1 MDNSAVPK
9 DFLTGLKEN
18 WKNDIISGFTVFLI
32 ALPLCIGISLA
43 SGAPPLAGIFS
54 AIVGG
59 ILVSLLSG
67 SHLTINGPAAGLIVI
82 ILNSIEALGG
92 GEAGFKRTL
101 AAIFFAG
108 LIQIA
113 FGYFKLGFLSLLFPA
128 AVIHGMLAAI
138 GVIIITKQIHIALG
152 TVPAAKSLTGMMLE
166 IPDSFMRQNP
176 EVVLISMTSV
186 LILVLWPKIKFAKLK
201 KIPAALAVVICAVA
215 LELMFDFSK
224 THTYMFLGKTYSVEP
239 NLLVSLPRE
248 GLLGSFT
255 FPDFSMVLTLTFIIQ
270 VIAITLVGSVESLLT
285 AVAVDK
291 LDTFERHSD
300 MDRELL
306 AKGAGNSIL
315 GLIGGLPIIA
325 EVVRSSANINAGAKT
340 RWSNFFHGLFLFAF
354 VLFLPDL
361 IRIIPLAALA
371 SMLIV
376 TGYRLSVPE
385 FIKSLNVGK
394 EQIIYFMIT
403 VIFSVAEDLLVGIA
417 LGMFSKVITT
427 YIFAL
432 KGGADFKNVFSKA
445 SAVSE
450 TGSDSVEIR
459 LGQVCTFLNYL
470 GLRKNLKSIASGKNV
485 RILFSDVKFIDH
497 TTMENLTEFQHEYNS
512 SGGKAEFLGMERLK
526 PFSEHPSAARSFA

>member
-59 ILVSLLSG
+59 VVISLLSG

-82 ILNSIEALGG
+82 ILNSIDALGG
-92 GEAGFKRTL
+92 GEIGFKRTL

-113 FGYFKLGFLSLLFPA
+113 FGFFKMGFLSLLFPA

-166 IPDSFMRQNP
+166 IPESFMRLNP
-176 EVVLISMTSV
+176 EVVVISLISI
-186 LILVLWPKIKFAKLK
+186 LILVLWPKIKFEKLK
-201 KIPAALAVVICAVA
+201 KIPAALAVVICAVS
-215 LELMFDFSK
+215 LELIFDFSK
-224 THTYMFLGKTYSVEP
+224 THTYMFLGKTYSVQP
-239 NLLVSLPRE
+239 NLLVSIPKE

-255 FPDFSMVLTLTFIIQ
+255 FPDFSMLLTLTFLIQ

-285 AVAVDK
+285 AAAVDK
-291 LDTFERHSD
+291 LDPHKRHSD

-340 RWSNFFHGLFLFAF
+340 RWSNFFHGAFLFAF

-385 FIKSLNVGK
+385 FVKSLNVGK
-394 EQIIYFMIT
+394 EQILYFMIT

-417 LGMFSKVITT
+417 LGMVSKVITT
-427 YIFAL
+427 YIFAS
-432 KGGADFKNVFSKA
+432 KGGADLKSVFSKA
-445 SAVSE
+445 SSVSN
-450 TGSDSVEIR
+450 TGQDSAE
-459 LGQVCTFLNYL
+459 LHLEQVCTFLNYL
-470 GLRKNLKSIASGKNV
+470 GLRNNLKSLAPGKNV
-485 RILFSDVKFIDH
+485 KVIFSDVKFIDH

-512 SGGKAEFLGMERLK
+512 SGGKMEFLGMERLK
-526 PFSEHPSAARSFA
+526 PFSEHSTAARVFA